1 MLFDMFVTVIVM
13 QVTTLFE
20 IEVKN
25 LVFIENQFLENE
37 CSVTLKRW
45 KIKYGFVENLVIL
58 AP

>member
-1 MLFDMFVTVIVM
+1 MLFDMILTVIVM

-25 LVFIENQFLENE
+25 LIFIEKQFLENE
-37 CSVTLKRW
+37 CSVTLKSW

>member
-1 MLFDMFVTVIVM
+1 MLFDMILTVIVM